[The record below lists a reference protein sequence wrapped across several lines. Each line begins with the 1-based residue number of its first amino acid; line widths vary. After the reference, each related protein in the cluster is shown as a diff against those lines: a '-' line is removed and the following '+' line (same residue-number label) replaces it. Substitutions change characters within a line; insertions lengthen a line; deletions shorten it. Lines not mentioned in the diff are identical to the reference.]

1 MSLPYLVFDVDGVLA
16 EVSES
21 YREAIVQ
28 TVRHFTAQAVAPERI
43 QEYKNR
49 GGFNNDWLLSQQIC
63 RDFGVEVPY
72 GRVVEHFCAI
82 FFGPHG
88 DDGLI
93 ARELW
98 LPRPGLLETLTARFR
113 LALFTG
119 RLQQEAAIT
128 LRRYAPNIDFSPI
141 IAAED
146 VRHGKPAPEGLV
158 LIRARTRCREM
169 IYVGDTVDDARCSR
183 AAGVPFIGIAALS
196 NPLHSQLAA
205 LLRAEGAVA
214 VLDDVNHIEGALAAC
229 AAPQS
234 NA

>member
-1 MSLPYLVFDVDGVLA
+1 MSLPYLVFDMDGVLA

-21 YREAIVQ
+21 YREAVVQ
-28 TVRHFTAQAVAPERI
+28 TVRHFSGETVGRDRI

-49 GGFNNDWLLSQQIC
+49 GGFNNDWLLAQQIC

-72 GRVVEHFCAI
+72 DAVVDYFCAI

-93 ARELW
+93 AREIW
-98 LPRPGLLETLTARFR
+98 LPRPGLLETLASRFR

-119 RLQQEAAIT
+119 RLRQEAAIT
-128 LRRYAPNIDFSPI
+128 LRRYAANIDFSPI

-146 VRHGKPAPEGLV
+146 VQDGKPAPDGLL
-158 LIRARTRCREM
+158 LIHARAGCQQM
-169 IYVGDTVDDARCSR
+169 IYVGDTVDDARCAR
-183 AAGVPFIGIAALS
+183 AAGVPFIGIAASS
-196 NPLHSQLAA
+196 NPLHAELTS

-214 VLDDVNHIEGALAAC
+214 VLDDVNEIEGALAAC
-229 AAPQS
+229 AVPRS
-234 NA
+234 ND

>member
-1 MSLPYLVFDVDGVLA
+1 MSLPYLVFDMDGVLA

-28 TVRHFTAQAVAPERI
+28 TVRHFTAQTVAPDRI

-63 RDFGVEVPY
+63 RDFGVEVSY
-72 GRVVEHFCAI
+72 GRVVEYFCAI

-98 LPRPGLLETLTARFR
+98 LPRPNLLES
-113 LALFTG
+113 LAANYHLAIFTG
-119 RLQQEAAIT
+119 RLQHEAAIT
-128 LRRYAPNIDFSPI
+128 LRRYASGIGFSPI

-146 VRHGKPAPEGLV
+146 VRDGKPAPEGL
-158 LIRARTRCREM
+158 LSIRDRTRCREM

-183 AAGVPFIGIAALS
+183 AAGVPFIGIAAPS

-214 VLDDVNHIEGALAAC
+214 VLDDVNQIEGALAAC
-229 AAPQS
+229 AAPPS